1 MKAINLT
8 TKIVNDPDL
17 SGFMFYV
24 EPGKLFDADNYAET
38 YNLNRSD
45 LDAQDVHSVQ
55 NAAGQLNDGEWLLVE
70 HHIE

>member
-1 MKAINLT
+1 MNAINLT
-8 TKIVNDPDL
+8 TKIINDPDL
-17 SGFMFYV
+17 TGFMFYV
-24 EPGKLFDADNYAET
+24 ESGELFDADNYAET

-55 NAAGQLNDGEWLLVE
+55 NVASQLNDGQWLLVE

>member
-8 TKIVNDPDL
+8 TKIVNDLDL
-17 SGFMFYV
+17 TGFMFYV
-24 EPGKLFDADNYAET
+24 KSGKLFDADDYAKT

-45 LDAQDVHSVQ
+45 LDAQDVHSAQ